1 MGGAMPSLLSRIQTV
16 ANALMKRMTT
26 GMDRKLAI
34 EIATEML
41 DPKAAATAMEKA
53 LKREANIQ
61 GAKTVIG
68 KVTGA
73 VPNAAR
79 AAGAVN
85 LLRPQSS
92 NNNALAE
99 Q

>member
-1 MGGAMPSLLSRIQTV
+1 MPSFLSRVQTV
-16 ANALMKRMTT
+16 ANAIMKRITT
-26 GMDRKLAI
+26 GMDSKLAI

-53 LKREANIQ
+53 LAREAKIR
-61 GAKTVIG
+61 GAKRAVG

-73 VPNAAR
+73 VPKAVTSAA
-79 AAGAVN
+79 AVN
-85 LLRPQSS
+85 MLRPQSS